1 MQIFFAELL
10 LNKLPKI
17 VILQYPCLVSCL
29 SHCVIEVTLLKIF
42 LPVALAPVVLSGC
55 AISPSSPPRVP
66 AQEFVTSLIQEQIP
80 IIQRAQA
87 DLAQASRVRLKPE
100 RTVPESRPA
109 ATSLRRQP
117 EVIQPR
123 ALAGQ
128 PVPTLQ
134 AIRYIGE
141 RPASLT
147 LAKPGKA
154 STLRQAI
161 RQITPPGWQVTFS
174 QELKPDARTSLQW
187 RGNDQWPFVLDDV
200 LQQQGKV
207 ALVDWST
214 QRISV
219 AAKSV
224 EFTPGAVAAN
234 SPKSASV
241 TLSSTPAVTD
251 KKGSVVS
258 GRNPFGGSK
267 PVATSSSTPAVK
279 TTASLTL
286 PKSVIKP
293 KVWRIEAGSTLK
305 DTLFSWAA
313 AEKCSTPG
321 VANWTVAWLT
331 SVNYRIDAPLQFEGS
346 FRDALNSLFTLYG
359 TAKVP
364 LYAGIRHVQ
373 CVISVD
379 DKEIH

>member
-1 MQIFFAELL
+1 M
-10 LNKLPKI
+10 
-17 VILQYPCLVSCL
+17 
-29 SHCVIEVTLLKIF
+29 KIF

-55 AISPSSPPRVP
+55 AISTPAPPRVP

-80 IIQRAQA
+80 IIQQAQA
-87 DLAQASRVRLKPE
+87 DLAQASRIRLKPAPATRE
-100 RTVPESRPA
+100 SVPVA
-109 ATSLRRQP
+109 ATLSHRRP
-117 EVIQPR
+117 DTIQPK

-134 AIRYIGE
+134 AIRYLGE
-141 RPASLT
+141 RPASLA
-147 LAKPGKA
+147 LARAGNA
-154 STLRQAI
+154 TTLRQAM
-161 RQITPPGWQVTFS
+161 RQITPAGWQVSFS
-174 QELKPDARTSLQW
+174 QELKPDARISLQW
-187 RGNDQWPFVLDDV
+187 RGNDQWPFVMDEV

-207 ALVDWST
+207 GLIDWQA

-224 EFTPGAVAAN
+224 EFTPGAVAAKTPN
-234 SPKSASV
+234 TVSVSPS
-241 TLSSTPAVTD
+241 TTPAITN
-251 KKGSVVS
+251 KKDAVSS
-258 GRNPFGGSK
+258 GRNPFGGSQS
-267 PVATSSSTPAVK
+267 TTTSTPAAAVK
-279 TTASLTL
+279 PTASVTL
-286 PKSVIKP
+286 PKTIIKP

-331 SVNYRIDAPLQFEGS
+331 SANYRIDAPLQFDGS

-359 TAKVP
+359 TAQVP
-364 LYAGIRHVQ
+364 LYAGVRQVQ

>member
-1 MQIFFAELL
+1 M
-10 LNKLPKI
+10 
-17 VILQYPCLVSCL
+17 
-29 SHCVIEVTLLKIF
+29 KIF

-87 DLAQASRVRLKPE
+87 DLAQASRVRLKPV
-100 RTVPESRPA
+100 RTVPESRPTT
-109 ATSLRRQP
+109 TSLRR
-117 EVIQPR
+117 
-123 ALAGQ
+123 Q

-141 RPASLT
+141 RPANLT

-161 RQITPPGWQVTFS
+161 RQITPTGWQVTFS

>member
-1 MQIFFAELL
+1 M
-10 LNKLPKI
+10 
-17 VILQYPCLVSCL
+17 
-29 SHCVIEVTLLKIF
+29 KIF

-55 AISPSSPPRVP
+55 AISTPAPPRVP
-66 AQEFVTSLIQEQIP
+66 AQEFVTSLIQEQVP

-87 DLAQASRVRLKPE
+87 DLAQASRIRLKPA
-100 RTVPESRPA
+100 PA
-109 ATSLRRQP
+109 ARESVPATITPSHRP
-117 EVIQPR
+117 PDTIQPK

-134 AIRYIGE
+134 AIRYLGE
-141 RPASLT
+141 RPVSLA
-147 LAKPGKA
+147 LARAGKA
-154 STLRQAI
+154 TTLRQAI
-161 RQITPPGWQVTFS
+161 RQIAPAGWQVSFS
-174 QELKPDARTSLQW
+174 QELKPDARISLQW
-187 RGNDQWPFVLDDV
+187 RGNDQWPFVLDEV
-200 LQQQGKV
+200 LQQQSKV
-207 ALVDWST
+207 ALIDWQA

-219 AAKSV
+219 AAKSA
-224 EFTPGAVAAN
+224 EFAPGAVTVQPPNKIA
-234 SPKSASV
+234 V
-241 TLSSTPAVTD
+241 STSTAPAMTD
-251 KKGSVVS
+251 KQGTVSS
-258 GRNPFGGSK
+258 GRNPFGGKKSVRA
-267 PVATSSSTPAVK
+267 PAAAVK

-286 PKSVIKP
+286 PKTIIKP

-313 AEKCSTPG
+313 AEKCSTPD

-331 SVNYRIDAPLQFEGS
+331 SANYRIDAPLQFEGS

-364 LYAGIRHVQ
+364 LYAGIRHAQ